1 MNILKLNFRRKESM
15 ISSFCIK
22 SCNKELDN
30 EHLVFCQEI
39 NKNSE
44 VRFEN
49 ILNGSLS
56 DKIEAL
62 QQVKLNQE
70 KRKKEIETL

>member
-1 MNILKLNFRRKESM
+1 MNIWY
-15 ISSFCIK
+15 
-22 SCNKELDN
+22 
-30 EHLVFCQEI
+30 FCQEI

-70 KRKKEIETL
+70 MRKKEIETL